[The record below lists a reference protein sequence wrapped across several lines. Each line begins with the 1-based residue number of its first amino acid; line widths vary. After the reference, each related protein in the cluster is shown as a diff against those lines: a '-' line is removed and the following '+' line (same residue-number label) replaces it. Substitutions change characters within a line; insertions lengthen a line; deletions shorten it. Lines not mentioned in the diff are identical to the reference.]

1 MGDILIDN
9 KSIYEFEMKFLHIF
23 GWITKLTLFLFLI
36 GFFQNKP
43 TLFVG
48 FNFFVKVILGF
59 FLVYRF
65 NSYRKHKIEFTELD
79 RKVCYSAGIYIVLI
93 SFVDY
98 INAYTEK
105 IQKIIS
111 PYTLPI
117 VKKISENLDSNHYDL
132 SKISL

>member
-9 KSIYEFEMKFLHIF
+9 KSIYEFEMNFLHIF
-23 GWITKLTLFLFLI
+23 GWITKLTFFLFLI

-43 TLFVG
+43 TLFLG
-48 FNFFVKVILGF
+48 FNFFVKVMLGF

-105 IQKIIS
+105 IQKQIS

-117 VKKISENLDSNHYDL
+117 LEKVKQKLYFQFF
-132 SKISL
+132 